1 MDFSLSYRHAHPVN
15 DSYISA
21 SRAFT
26 QNVFAGGINLRP
38 ARTVAFSFSASSAD
52 YSDGNTRR
60 SALASVAWYLKLPA
74 SPVLKLEYEWLDYD
88 RHTPTIPRRKTMRD
102 SAPCWKHAAHQRVAQ
117 PRNSR

>member
-74 SPVLKLEYEWLDYD
+74 SPVLKLEYEWLD
-88 RHTPTIPRRKTMRD
+88 
-102 SAPCWKHAAHQRVAQ
+102 
-117 PRNSR
+117 